1 MDAEGFTERA
11 YGKLT
16 RTPEGDV
23 AFVPNPAPRV
33 LELSGESVAL
43 LDEASH
49 GLGLLAG
56 IGRRL
61 PNPHLLIAP
70 YLRREAV
77 LSSRIEGTITSL
89 SDIYAFEAEQLALIQ
104 APDVQEVRKYV
115 LAYEYGLERLSTLP
129 LSLRFVREVH
139 ERLMTGVRSG
149 GLQPG
154 RFRTYQNWI
163 GGATARDAAYVPPP
177 SGPMQECLDDFERFL
192 HERTLR
198 PLVQAAAVHYQFE
211 AIHPFGDGNGRV
223 GRLLVLLFLAERGLL
238 PQPLLYLSAFF
249 ERTRATYYDSLL
261 RVSTHGDWDSWIRY
275 FLEAV
280 RVQAR
285 DAADLADGLL
295 GLQTRY
301 RAALQSSR
309 TTANALA
316 LVDHLFVNP
325 IVSASSVQ
333 RAFGISAPT
342 ALATIRALEREGI
355 VREITG
361 RRWGMAFQADEIFDL
376 LRGETTPE
384 SAKNN

>member
-1 MDAEGFTERA
+1 MDAEGFTEQA
-11 YGKLT
+11 YGKLA
-16 RTPEGDV
+16 RTPEGDL
-23 AFVPNPAPRV
+23 AFVPNPAPRS
-33 LELSGESVAL
+33 LDLSDESVGL

-77 LSSRIEGTITSL
+77 LSSRIEGIITSL
-89 SDIYAFEAEQLALIQ
+89 SDIYAFEAEQLALIE
-104 APDVQEVRKYV
+104 APDVQEVRNYV
-115 LAYEYGLERLSTLP
+115 LAYELGLERLGTLP

-139 ERLMTGVRSG
+139 ERLMTGARGG
-149 GLQPG
+149 GLPG
-154 RFRTYQNWI
+154 QFRTYQNWI

-177 SGPMQECLDDFERFL
+177 PDRMRECLDDFERFL

-198 PLVQAAAVHYQFE
+198 PLVQAAVVHYQFE
-211 AIHPFGDGNGRV
+211 AIHPFGDGNGRI
-223 GRLLVLLFLAERGLL
+223 GRLLILLFLSERGLL

-249 ERTRATYYDSLL
+249 ERSRATYYDLLL

-301 RAALQSSR
+301 RTALQSSR

-361 RRWGMAFQADEIFDL
+361 RRWGMAFQADEIFEL
-376 LRGETTPE
+376 LRGEGAPE
-384 SAKNN
+384 PAESS

>member
-1 MDAEGFTERA
+1 MDAERFTEQA
-11 YGKLT
+11 YGKLA
-16 RTPEGDV
+16 RTLEGDL
-23 AFVPNPAPRV
+23 AFVPNPAPRA
-33 LELSGESVAL
+33 LDLSGESVGL

-89 SDIYAFEAEQLALIQ
+89 SDIYAFEAEQLALIE
-104 APDVQEVRKYV
+104 APDVQEVRNCV
-115 LAYEYGLERLSTLP
+115 LAYELGIERLGTLP

-139 ERLMTGVRSG
+139 ERLMTGARGG

-177 SGPMQECLDDFERFL
+177 PDRMRECLDDFERFL

-198 PLVQAAAVHYQFE
+198 PLVQAAVVHYQFE
-211 AIHPFGDGNGRV
+211 AIHPFGDGNGRI
-223 GRLLVLLFLAERGLL
+223 GRLLVLLFLSERGLL

-249 ERTRATYYDSLL
+249 ERSRATYYDLLL

-280 RVQAR
+280 RVQAH

-295 GLQTRY
+295 DLQTRY
-301 RAALQSSR
+301 RTALQSSR

-333 RAFGISAPT
+333 RAFEISAPT

-361 RRWGMAFQADEIFDL
+361 RRWGMAFQADEIFEL
-376 LRGETTPE
+376 LRGERAPE
-384 SAKNN
+384 PAESS